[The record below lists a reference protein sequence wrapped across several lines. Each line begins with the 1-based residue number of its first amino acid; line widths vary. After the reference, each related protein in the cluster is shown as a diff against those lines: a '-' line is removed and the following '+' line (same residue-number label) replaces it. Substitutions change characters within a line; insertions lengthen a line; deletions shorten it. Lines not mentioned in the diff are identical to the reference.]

1 MARVIPFL
9 LACAGALVLPL
20 AVLLFLQWPLREWVQ
35 AYSREANDLA
45 QIIFACYVAVGVSVA
60 SYQGVHLAARAG
72 ENSTAA
78 RKRWRAAAIPIAT
91 ALCVGP
97 WAIFML
103 WSCLPS
109 VMQSVASGER
119 FAETLNPGY
128 FAIRLSMVLMLVCIF
143 GWLLVQLRS
152 AYSSEIGEGP

>member
-1 MARVIPFL
+1 MARRVPFL
-9 LACAGALVLPL
+9 LVFVGALVLPL
-20 AVLLFLQWPLREWVQ
+20 AALLFLQWPLREWVQ

-45 QIIFACYVAVGVSVA
+45 QIVFACYVAVGVAVA
-60 SYQGVHLAARAG
+60 SWQGVHL
-72 ENSTAA
+72 TAKVPPHFTA
-78 RKRWRAAAIPIAT
+78 KSKSWRDVAIPMAT

-128 FAIRLSMVLMLVCIF
+128 FAIRLSMVLMLVCIL
-143 GWLLVQLRS
+143 GWPLVQLCS
-152 AYSSEIGEGP
+152 AYSSGRDQGP